1 MSREASKV
9 YRKRVQCTHI
19 LCSLALF
26 GEAFLYLLAI
36 ANPKDL
42 AELRDSDAVR
52 AGLGLGSLFL
62 LAIAIPKEA
71 AELRDIDAVRAR
83 SNYVPKPS

>member
-1 MSREASKV
+1 M
-9 YRKRVQCTHI
+9 QCTHI

-26 GEAFLYLLAI
+26 GEAFLYLLAT
-36 ANPKDL
+36 ASPK
-42 AELRDSDAVR
+42 
-52 AGLGLGSLFL
+52 G
-62 LAIAIPKEA
+62 A

>member
-36 ANPKDL
+36 ANPKD
-42 AELRDSDAVR
+42 
-52 AGLGLGSLFL
+52 
-62 LAIAIPKEA
+62 A
-71 AELRDIDAVRAR
+71 AELRDIDAVR
-83 SNYVPKPS
+83 KK